1 MNGGF
6 GRDMTAKSAENRR
19 ADGKFGAGNR
29 ANPGGR
35 PRTDPELQALLKS
48 YSAMAIQTLAEI
60 ARKGTN
66 ERARVMA
73 ANSLLDRGLG
83 KPLQRIAGEVEG
95 GGIVVHVLKL
105 TDPSEGTSGG
115 QE

>member
-1 MNGGF
+1 
-6 GRDMTAKSAENRR
+6 MTAKSAENRR

-95 GGIVVHVLKL
+95 GGIVVQVLKL

-115 QE
+115 QG

>member
-1 MNGGF
+1 MAWKKGQ
-6 GRDMTAKSAENRR
+6 S
-19 ADGKFGAGNR
+19 GN
-29 ANPGGR
+29 PSGR
-35 PRTDPELQALLKS
+35 PRTDKELQALIRS
-48 YSAMAIQTLAEI
+48 YCPMAIQTLFEI
-60 ARKGTN
+60 ATKGTQ

-115 QE
+115 QG

>member
-1 MNGGF
+1 
-6 GRDMTAKSAENRR
+6 
-19 ADGKFGAGNR
+19 
-29 ANPGGR
+29 
-35 PRTDPELQALLKS
+35 
-48 YSAMAIQTLAEI
+48 
-60 ARKGTN
+60 
-66 ERARVMA
+66 MA